1 MTPRYAGPSRLA
13 VDDIEVE
20 KLVRQFRQGTS
31 YLMVRLTSYLV
42 VLICLSEVV
51 CSLLKA
57 NRRNVN
63 NFPNCLLSDHDEGQP
78 LKTIRAHPVSSWL
91 LGKNSLSLGLIIKR
105 TCRRTWYM

>member
-1 MTPRYAGPSRLA
+1 MRALLNLA
-13 VDDIEVE
+13 DGVIVVE
-20 KLVRQFRQGTS
+20 KLVQQFKQGTS
-31 YLMVRLTSYLV
+31 YLMVGLTSCLV

-57 NRRNVN
+57 NKKNVN

-91 LGKNSLSLGLIIKR
+91 LGKNSLSLGLIMKR